1 MTDTLFIHLSS
12 PDPEGSVSA
21 CIVSPDGAV
30 IRATHSTTLATLA
43 ETYRGLT
50 VVGLIPGAEA
60 LTTVVSLPK
69 VRSRA
74 LRKMLPFALEEQIA
88 GELDR
93 QHFAV
98 GAASG
103 ASTQDRLELPVTAI
117 RRESLEAYLHALR
130 AVGFEPAALHLD
142 ESCIAPKPGDVI
154 AWNQGDEI
162 FLRAPSGAGLRCR
175 ATDLSTAI
183 DLLPTDPPLS
193 SLGLQIVELPK
204 SATTHEISVDA
215 LKSHYS
221 AIFRVRPAEHFLDWL
236 IAQHRLAHPIN
247 LLQGEHVPRRVRF
260 WSESRWRLPA
270 ALAAALLL
278 LVTID
283 RAYTWR
289 SAALAEA
296 ALDATISAGG
306 VNPQSVI
313 RPAADAPLRR
323 VLVDLANAGVRNGAL
338 VAVIQESD
346 VICVTLSQET
356 PQEPLV
362 RALSTKGWRIDS
374 GSDDQGRPV
383 LTLVSAQSA
392 R

>member
-12 PDPEGSVSA
+12 PAPEGSVSA
-21 CIVSPDGAV
+21 SVVSSDGAV
-30 IRATHSTTLATLA
+30 VRAAYSTTLATLA
-43 ETYRGLT
+43 ETYRGVT

-98 GAASG
+98 GAALG
-103 ASTQDRLELPVTAI
+103 TSTQDRLELPVTAI

-130 AVGFEPAALHLD
+130 AVGFEPAALYLD
-142 ESCIAPKPGDVI
+142 ESCIAAKPGDVV
-154 AWNQGDEI
+154 AWNQGDEL

-175 ATDLSTAI
+175 ATDLSTVT
-183 DLLPTDPPLS
+183 DLLPTDAPLS

-204 SATTHEISVDA
+204 SATTQEVVLDD
-215 LKSHYS
+215 LKSRYA
-221 AIFRVRPAEHFLDWL
+221 AILRVRPAEHFLDWL
-236 IAQHRLAHPIN
+236 VAQHRLAAPIN
-247 LLQGEHVPRRVRF
+247 LLQGEHAPRRARF

-278 LVTID
+278 LITID

-289 SAALAEA
+289 SAALEEA
-296 ALDATISAGG
+296 TLDATISAGG
-306 VNPQSVI
+306 VTPQSAT
-313 RPAADAPLRR
+313 RPATDAPLRR
-323 VLVDLANAGVRNGAL
+323 ALADLANAGLRNGAL

-346 VICVTLSQET
+346 VIRVTLSQET
-356 PQEPLV
+356 PREPLV
-362 RALSTKGWRIDS
+362 RALSMNGWRIDS

-383 LTLVSAQSA
+383 LTLISAQ

>member
-21 CIVSPDGAV
+21 SVVSPDGAV
-30 IRATHSTTLATLA
+30 VRAAYSTTLATLA

-60 LTTVVSLPK
+60 LTAVVSLPK

-98 GAASG
+98 GVASG
-103 ASTQDRLELPVTAI
+103 TSTQDRLDLPVTAI

-130 AVGFEPAALHLD
+130 AVGFEPAALYLD

-154 AWNQGDEI
+154 AWNQGDEL

-175 ATDLSTAI
+175 ATELSTVI

-193 SLGLQIVELPK
+193 SLGLQFVELPK
-204 SATTHEISVDA
+204 SATTQEVVLDD
-215 LKSHYS
+215 LKNRYS
-221 AIFRVRPAEHFLDWL
+221 AILRIRPAEHFLDWL
-236 IAQHRLAHPIN
+236 IAQHRLAAPIN
-247 LLQGEHVPRRVRF
+247 LLQGEHAPRRARF

-289 SAALAEA
+289 SAALEEA
-296 ALDATISAGG
+296 TLDPTISAGG
-306 VNPQSVI
+306 VTPQSAT
-313 RPAADAPLRR
+313 RPATDAPLRR
-323 VLVDLANAGVRNGAL
+323 ALVDLANAGVRNGAL

-346 VICVTLSQET
+346 VIRVTLSQET
-356 PQEPLV
+356 PREPLV
-362 RALSTKGWRIDS
+362 RALSTNGWRIDA

-383 LTLVSAQSA
+383 LTLISAQSA

>member
-12 PDPEGSVSA
+12 PAPEGSVSA
-21 CIVSPDGAV
+21 SVVSSDGAV
-30 IRATHSTTLATLA
+30 IRAAYSTTLATLA
-43 ETYRGLT
+43 ETYRGVT

-98 GAASG
+98 GAALG
-103 ASTQDRLELPVTAI
+103 TSTQDRLELPVTAI

-130 AVGFEPAALHLD
+130 AVGFEPAALYLD
-142 ESCIAPKPGDVI
+142 ESCIAAKPGDVV
-154 AWNQGDEI
+154 AWNQGDEL

-175 ATDLSTAI
+175 ATDLSTVT
-183 DLLPTDPPLS
+183 DLLPTDAPLS

-204 SATTHEISVDA
+204 SATTQEVVLDD
-215 LKSHYS
+215 LKSRYA
-221 AIFRVRPAEHFLDWL
+221 AILRVRPAEHFLDWL
-236 IAQHRLAHPIN
+236 VAQHRLAAPIN
-247 LLQGEHVPRRVRF
+247 LLQGEHAPRRARF

-278 LVTID
+278 LITID

-289 SAALAEA
+289 SAALEEA
-296 ALDATISAGG
+296 TLDATISAGG
-306 VNPQSVI
+306 VTPQSAT
-313 RPAADAPLRR
+313 RPATDAPLRR
-323 VLVDLANAGVRNGAL
+323 ALADLANAGLRNGAL

-346 VICVTLSQET
+346 VIRVTLSQET
-356 PQEPLV
+356 PREPLV
-362 RALSTKGWRIDS
+362 RALSMNGWRIDS

-383 LTLVSAQSA
+383 LTLISAQ

>member
-12 PDPEGSVSA
+12 PDPGGSVSA
-21 CIVSPDGAV
+21 SVVSPDGAV
-30 IRATHSTTLATLA
+30 VRAAYSTTLATLA

-98 GAASG
+98 GGASDT
-103 ASTQDRLELPVTAI
+103 STQDRLELPVTAI

-130 AVGFEPAALHLD
+130 AVGFEPAALYLD
-142 ESCIAPKPGDVI
+142 ESCIAAKPGDVV
-154 AWNQGDEI
+154 AWNQGDEL

-175 ATDLSTAI
+175 ATDLSTVI
-183 DLLPTDPPLS
+183 DLLPTDAPLS

-204 SATTHEISVDA
+204 SATPQEVVLDD
-215 LKSHYS
+215 LKSRYA
-221 AIFRVRPAEHFLDWL
+221 AILRVRPAEHFLDWL
-236 IAQHRLAHPIN
+236 VAQHRLAAPIN
-247 LLQGEHVPRRVRF
+247 LLQGEHAPRQARF

-289 SAALAEA
+289 SAALEEA
-296 ALDATISAGG
+296 TLDATISAGG
-306 VNPQSVI
+306 VAPQSI
-313 RPAADAPLRR
+313 TRPATDTPLRR
-323 VLVDLANAGVRNGAL
+323 ALVDLANAGVRNGAL

-346 VICVTLSQET
+346 VIRVTLSQET
-356 PQEPLV
+356 SREPLV
-362 RALSTKGWRIDS
+362 RELSTNGWRIDS

-383 LTLVSAQSA
+383 LTLISAQ

>member
-12 PDPEGSVSA
+12 PAPEGSVSA
-21 CIVSPDGAV
+21 SVVSSDGAV
-30 IRATHSTTLATLA
+30 VRAAYSTTLATLA
-43 ETYRGLT
+43 ETYRGVT

-98 GAASG
+98 GAALG
-103 ASTQDRLELPVTAI
+103 TSTQDRLELPVTAI

-130 AVGFEPAALHLD
+130 AVGFEPAALYLD
-142 ESCIAPKPGDVI
+142 ESCIAAKPGDVV
-154 AWNQGDEI
+154 AWNQGDEL

-175 ATDLSTAI
+175 ATDLSTVT
-183 DLLPTDPPLS
+183 DLLPTDAPLS

-204 SATTHEISVDA
+204 SATTQEVVLDD
-215 LKSHYS
+215 LKSRYA
-221 AIFRVRPAEHFLDWL
+221 AILRVRPAEHFLDWL
-236 IAQHRLAHPIN
+236 VAQHRLAAPIN
-247 LLQGEHVPRRVRF
+247 LLQGEHAPRRARF

-278 LVTID
+278 LITID
-283 RAYTWR
+283 RADTWR
-289 SAALAEA
+289 SAALEEA
-296 ALDATISAGG
+296 TLDATISAGG
-306 VNPQSVI
+306 VTPQSAT
-313 RPAADAPLRR
+313 RPATDAPLRR
-323 VLVDLANAGVRNGAL
+323 ALVDLANAGLRNGAL

-346 VICVTLSQET
+346 VIRVTLSQET
-356 PQEPLV
+356 PREPLV
-362 RALSTKGWRIDS
+362 RALSMNGWRIDS

-383 LTLVSAQSA
+383 LTLISAQ

>member
-154 AWNQGDEI
+154 AWNQGDEL

-175 ATDLSTAI
+175 ATDLSTVT

-193 SLGLQIVELPK
+193 SLGLQFVELPK
-204 SATTHEISVDA
+204 SATTQEVVLDD
-215 LKSHYS
+215 LKNRYS
-221 AIFRVRPAEHFLDWL
+221 AILRVRPAEHFLDWL
-236 IAQHRLAHPIN
+236 IAQHRLAAPIN
-247 LLQGEHVPRRVRF
+247 LLQGEHAPRRARF

-289 SAALAEA
+289 SAALEEA
-296 ALDATISAGG
+296 TLDATISAGG
-306 VNPQSVI
+306 VTLQSAT
-313 RPAADAPLRR
+313 RPATDAPLRR
-323 VLVDLANAGVRNGAL
+323 ALVDLANAGVRNGAL
-338 VAVIQESD
+338 VAVMQESD
-346 VICVTLSQET
+346 VIRVTLSQET
-356 PQEPLV
+356 PREALV
-362 RALSTKGWRIDS
+362 SALSTNGWRIDA

-383 LTLVSAQSA
+383 LTLISAQSA